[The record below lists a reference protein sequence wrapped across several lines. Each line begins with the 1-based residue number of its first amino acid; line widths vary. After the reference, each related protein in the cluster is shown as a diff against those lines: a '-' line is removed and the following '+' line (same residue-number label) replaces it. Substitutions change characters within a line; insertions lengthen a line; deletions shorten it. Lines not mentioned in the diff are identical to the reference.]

1 MGPEVEVVTSPGL
14 GALEAPVAWLV
25 RATLEAEGVGAA
37 VVVAFVDEEAIA
49 LLNRRY
55 RGITGP
61 TDVLSFCYAG
71 DAGAWSAASALSAWP
86 GEEEGFPAGE
96 IAVCPAVVRRYS
108 EEEGDDPGRRLAWTI
123 VHGVL
128 HLVGYDHETD
138 HGEMRRREQELLL
151 EMEESVLAVAV
162 GMGG

>member
-1 MGPEVEVVTSPGL
+1 MVTLPEL
-14 GALEAPVAWLV
+14 AALEAPVAGLV

-37 VVVAFVDEEAIA
+37 VVVAFVEEEAIA

-61 TDVLSFCYAG
+61 TDVLSFRYAG
-71 DAGAWSAASALSAWP
+71 EAGEADALSAPSVLSAWP
-86 GEEEGFPAGE
+86 GEEEGSPAGE

-151 EMEESVLAVAV
+151 EMEESVLAVAAA
-162 GMGG
+162 MGG

>member
-1 MGPEVEVVTSPGL
+1 VSPEVEVVTPPEL
-14 GALEAPVAWLV
+14 AALEAPVAGLV

-37 VVVAFVDEEAIA
+37 VVVAFVEEEAIA

-61 TDVLSFCYAG
+61 TDVLSFRYAG
-71 DAGAWSAASALSAWP
+71 EAGARPVLPAWP
-86 GEEEGFPAGE
+86 CEEEGSSAGE

-151 EMEESVLAVAV
+151 EMEESVLAVAA